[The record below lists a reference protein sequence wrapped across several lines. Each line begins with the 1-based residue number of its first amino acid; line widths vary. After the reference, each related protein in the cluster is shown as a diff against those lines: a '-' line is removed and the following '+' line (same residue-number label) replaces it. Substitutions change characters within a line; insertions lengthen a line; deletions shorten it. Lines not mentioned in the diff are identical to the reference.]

1 MIRVIFTDRRMTVQ
15 GHAGYGA
22 KGQDVVCAAVSA
34 LVYALVATLE
44 ETDNIRETVI
54 RPGYATVAAK
64 ENDRAFDVI
73 RGGIAQIA
81 TRYPAYVTVEA

>member
-1 MIRVIFTDRRMTVQ
+1 MIRVVFTDRHMTVQ
-15 GHAGYGA
+15 GHAGYGV

-54 RPGYATVAAK
+54 RSGYATVAAK
-64 ENDRAFDVI
+64 ENDRAFDVV

-81 TRYPAYVTVEA
+81 ARYPAYVTMEA